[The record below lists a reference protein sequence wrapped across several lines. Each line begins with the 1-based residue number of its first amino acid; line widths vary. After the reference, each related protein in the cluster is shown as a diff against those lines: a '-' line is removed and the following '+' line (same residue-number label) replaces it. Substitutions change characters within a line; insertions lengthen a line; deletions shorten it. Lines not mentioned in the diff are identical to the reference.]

1 MFPPWP
7 SCLGGPGDPCRGPAV
22 LSVWPLPESEARSRL
37 LSSPA
42 SGQRRAL
49 PTPPGRELELLPPQ
63 MPRPA
68 WPCGLACA
76 TREGGVLRR
85 QNATRS
91 GTRRARRSRPLA
103 QPCVPWSTAGS
114 WGRSPPSRLLSQRN
128 HSKTGRLCEFLPA
141 PALRREA
148 AVPSA
153 GHLAHTAARV
163 VSTRACTA
171 GAVPCVCCERFRKA
185 CRGPVKP
192 VS

>member
-22 LSVWPLPESEARSRL
+22 LSVWPLPESEAQSRL

-42 SGQRRAL
+42 SGRRRAL

-103 QPCVPWSTAGS
+103 QRACPGVLLGAGAGAPRPDCSHGETAQRQGGCVSFYPPL
-114 WGRSPPSRLLSQRN
+114 RSGERPPSPLQATSRTLLLVSCP
-128 HSKTGRLCEFLPA
+128 HGRVRQGRCHAFVLSDSEKL
-141 PALRREA
+141 
-148 AVPSA
+148 
-153 GHLAHTAARV
+153 V
-163 VSTRACTA
+163 V
-171 GAVPCVCCERFRKA
+171 VL
-185 CRGPVKP
+185 
-192 VS
+192 